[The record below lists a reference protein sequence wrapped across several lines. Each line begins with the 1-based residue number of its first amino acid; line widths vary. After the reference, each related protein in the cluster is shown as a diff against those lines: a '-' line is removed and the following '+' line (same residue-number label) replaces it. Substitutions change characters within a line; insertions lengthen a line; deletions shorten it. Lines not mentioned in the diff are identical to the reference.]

1 MSEPVFVDIV
11 DDLLNLCYAEP
22 KDTVKIAECTEKL
35 KSFTSILTTTKY
47 EYDLFG
53 YLKNPWY
60 CVEKIIKNKDLM
72 HCVSVFEILCK
83 LKFFGDEKVRS
94 SISLIMGNTSSHYH
108 YPEISL
114 ENTGAADMERIFNTE
129 Y

>member
-11 DDLLNLCYAEP
+11 NELLDLCYAET
-22 KDTVKIAECTEKL
+22 KDTEKIDECIEKL
-35 KSFTSILTTTKY
+35 KSFTSILTTSKY

-60 CVEKIIKNKDLM
+60 CVAKIIRNKDLV

-83 LKFFGDEKVRS
+83 LKFFENEKVRS
-94 SISLIMGNTSSHYH
+94 SISLMMGNTSSHY
-108 YPEISL
+108 PDISV